1 MPRPTVTWT
10 FANLVDFEVLL
21 ARDQVLQDPPNQA
34 RVEERD
40 RRLAR
45 DIAQDST
52 NVQQADRTPD
62 RRTLFR
68 AWLDRRLQQVQNPA
82 ELTPGA
88 ATALAFTLSSLIL
101 ALMGFASGKG
111 VLLLVLTGAG
121 MRSTPDE
128 PVNVL
133 FFLVAC
139 ILPQVLF
146 ALGALGLML
155 AQGRTR
161 LPAPPAALRSLV
173 AVVIRPIFGWLLG
186 KLWHSLEGRKR
197 QELAAA
203 MGWLRGR
210 TVTHA
215 EALRWPVFGLLH
227 SFALGY
233 ATAILLGSLLS
244 VQIWHQ
250 TFAWQTTVQAYTP
263 ERVHRVIQFVALP
276 WSWALPEGS
285 GYPTLADVTV
295 TRFHRHQD
303 PATLHPEST
312 GSWWLFVVLAALTY
326 GFLPRLLLWLWGK
339 WKLRSA
345 LRHEPFDTLV
355 LDPLYE
361 RLTHPRV
368 AWHGPETTWAS
379 QPASLPSSDPSQREP
394 QPMASPGPATLLLST
409 ELSSSALQRA
419 LADHLKTW
427 NGWEPRKS
435 MEFDSTTSGRY
446 QLFDQLKNA
455 GEDEAQ
461 QRILILHEAFMPPT
475 REVLDFLRDLRR
487 VVGPRSRLLVAL
499 IGKPSTD
506 PLGQPVSPVHSGVWR
521 NQVRTL
527 GDPNLDAQPLL
538 PS

>member
-1 MPRPTVTWT
+1 
-10 FANLVDFEVLL
+10 
-21 ARDQVLQDPPNQA
+21 
-34 RVEERD
+34 
-40 RRLAR
+40 
-45 DIAQDST
+45 
-52 NVQQADRTPD
+52 
-62 RRTLFR
+62 
-68 AWLDRRLQQVQNPA
+68 
-82 ELTPGA
+82 
-88 ATALAFTLSSLIL
+88 
-101 ALMGFASGKG
+101 

-146 ALGALGLML
+146 ALGAVILML

-215 EALRWPVFGLLH
+215 EALRWPLLGLLH
-227 SFALGY
+227 SFAVGY
-233 ATAILLGSLLS
+233 ATAILLGSFLS

-263 ERVHRVIQFVALP
+263 ERVHRVIQLVALP

-285 GYPTLADVTV
+285 GYPTLADVSV

-303 PATLHPEST
+303 PATLPSGST

-339 WKLRSA
+339 WKLRFA

-361 RLTHPRV
+361 RLTQPRV
-368 AWHGPETTWAS
+368 AWHGPETTSAS

-394 QPMASPGPATLLLST
+394 QSMASPGPATMLLSS
-409 ELSSSALQRA
+409 ELNSSALQRA

-435 MEFDSTTSGRY
+435 MVLDGTTSGRH
-446 QLFDQLKNA
+446 QVFDQLKHA
-455 GEDEAQ
+455 GEDEARE
-461 QRILILHEAFMPPT
+461 RILILHEAFMPPT

-487 VVGPRSRLLVAL
+487 AVGPRSRLLVGL

-506 PLGQPVSPVHSGVWR
+506 PLGQPVSPVHSSVWR
-521 NQVRTL
+521 NQVRTI